1 MAFDLLK
8 TAFAGGIL
16 ALSSVSAIAQDSL
29 QVPVEVHLQPPEA
42 RTELTLLDEG
52 AFPSFGQS
60 RTEKCSYEA
69 RLDGKLSASS
79 SQGGSSTTSGYDQY
93 GCGYDG
99 DYSAPEFAVSCIAG
113 MTVSLLSDSVQV
125 SNDVTVRPEILLR
138 ENGTFNLFLSE
149 MGGQLAQL
157 ECPASQDG
165 SLVSGDEFQLL
176 LTIRVE
182 PSQTLEE
189 ARYQTNIPIEVVY

>member
-1 MAFDLLK
+1 MTFDLLK

-16 ALSSVSAIAQDSL
+16 ALSSVSASAQDSL

-42 RTELTLLDEG
+42 RTELTLLDAG
-52 AFPSFGQS
+52 VFPSLGQS
-60 RTEKCSYEA
+60 RTEICRYQA
-69 RLDGKLSASS
+69 RLDGKLSASAP
-79 SQGGSSTTSGYDQY
+79 QGGSSTVSGYDQY
-93 GCGYDG
+93 GCGFDG
-99 DYSAPEFAVSCIAG
+99 DYRAPEFAVSCIAG
-113 MTVSLLSDSVQV
+113 MTVSLLSDNVQV
-125 SNDVTVRPEILLR
+125 SSDVTVQPVILLR
-138 ENGTFNLFLSE
+138 EDRTYNLFQSG
-149 MGGQLAQL
+149 MGGQLAQI